1 MSSTLLYRWL
11 IPLALVVA
19 AILLSAFVF
28 YAKLPV
34 GARVYSPT
42 NFVAFLA
49 TPGVALLVLLTLR
62 GATRASPTV
71 DRSADL
77 VVVWVVTFLFGIH
90 AAVLATMIGMVG
102 SMRAVVPSA
111 VALLLLGL
119 GPAIGTLGH
128 RSPLGIRTSGT
139 LVDRGLWRR
148 THRLAG
154 VLLAL
159 AGVSG
164 LVGAQLGGPWAL
176 VMGIGPAV
184 IALIIALGYGS
195 QSPNAIRSEHSAAND
210 RPSDEATGDRSD
222 LDR

>member
-1 MSSTLLYRWL
+1 MLNRWL
-11 IPLALVVA
+11 IPLALVGSGV
-19 AILLSAFVF
+19 LLSAFVF
-28 YAKLPV
+28 YAKLPEA
-34 GARVYSPT
+34 ARVYSPT

-49 TPGVALLVLLTLR
+49 TPAIALLVLLTLR
-62 GATRASPTV
+62 AATRAGPTV

-90 AAVLATMIGMVG
+90 AAVLATIIGMVASLG
-102 SMRAVVPSA
+102 AVVPSA
-111 VALLLLGL
+111 VALLLIGL
-119 GPAIGTLGH
+119 GPTIGTLGH
-128 RSPLGIRTSGT
+128 GSPLGIRTSST
-139 LVDRGLWRR
+139 LSDPGLWRR

-154 VLLAL
+154 VLLGL

-164 LVGAQLGGPWAL
+164 LVGAGVGGPWAL
-176 VMGIGPAV
+176 VSGIGPAV

-195 QSPNAIRSEHSAAND
+195 QSPNGVGREHSAAND